1 MVKINNVISHT
12 EYSELKNHNQPYKNK
27 GKEHTQRLVTDSIDL
42 THSVYYEINQ
52 LKLKKKKKH
61 RGRKS
66 QTNLIRKIK
75 DK

>member
-52 LKLKKKKKH
+52 LKLKKKKKNTAEENP
-61 RGRKS
+61 K
-66 QTNLIRKIK
+66 LI
-75 DK
+75 